1 MRLNRYLAQ
10 ATGLSRRGADEIIEA
25 GRVRVNDGLSA
36 LGQLVT
42 TSDQVWLDGAP
53 LEMPQEHR
61 YVIFHKPVGTI
72 TSRRQQGSTPTIYR
86 QLPADFERL
95 RSVGRLDRDSSGL
108 LVLTDDGDYAHRLS
122 HPSFQK
128 NKRYEVELSRPLSQD
143 DANHLRNG
151 VQLEDGLS
159 RLGLE
164 QANDRHVVVTI
175 SEGRNRQIR
184 RSFDALGY
192 TVVKL
197 HRTNLGD
204 LALGD
209 LKPGEWR
216 DFRPEAS
223 NNDE

>member
-128 NKRYEVELSRPLSQD
+128 NKRYE
-143 DANHLRNG
+143 
-151 VQLEDGLS
+151 
-159 RLGLE
+159 
-164 QANDRHVVVTI
+164 ANDRHVVVTI